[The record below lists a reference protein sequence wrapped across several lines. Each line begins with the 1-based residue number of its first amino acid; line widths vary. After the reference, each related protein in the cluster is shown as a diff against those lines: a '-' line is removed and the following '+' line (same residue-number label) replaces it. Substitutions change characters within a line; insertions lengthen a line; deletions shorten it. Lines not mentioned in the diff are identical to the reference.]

1 MLGNTGSSL
10 SLTFPH
16 HSNESPVLRPVTPIR
31 AVRRDPDVPEDT
43 PGRGDVQHLAHEAR
57 KHVGRQDEEKGEGER
72 GNGQDDE
79 RCRRLEQ
86 GCAQKDEPAR
96 GGEDPVGRSKSPA
109 CGHFKIPHLKRV

>member
-1 MLGNTGSSL
+1 M
-10 SLTFPH
+10 
-16 HSNESPVLRPVTPIR
+16 TPIR

-109 CGHFKIPHLKRV
+109 CGHFKIPHLTRRSGRAKGAAENWLGEVPQILHHRW